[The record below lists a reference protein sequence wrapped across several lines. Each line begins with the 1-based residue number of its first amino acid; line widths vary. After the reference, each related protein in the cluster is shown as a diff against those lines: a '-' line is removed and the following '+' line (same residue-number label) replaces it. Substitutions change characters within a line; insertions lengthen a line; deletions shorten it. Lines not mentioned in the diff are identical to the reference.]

1 MTTSRT
7 NSNEQNAVQC
17 TVYMKF
23 NANEIRKPEN
33 INAALIMK
41 SDFYCFIIIRASRS
55 FPFI

>member
-7 NSNEQNAVQC
+7 NSNEQNAVQ
-17 TVYMKF
+17 F